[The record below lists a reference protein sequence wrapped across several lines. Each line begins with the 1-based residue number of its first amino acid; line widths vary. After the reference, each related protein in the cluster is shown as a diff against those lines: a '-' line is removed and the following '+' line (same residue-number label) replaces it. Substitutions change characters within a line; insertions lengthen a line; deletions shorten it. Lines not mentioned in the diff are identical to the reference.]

1 MLRVMIRQIAP
12 SFIEVLFSLVL
23 LMIAGCQ
30 SPLEP
35 GTEEGN
41 VKSDYDSIITTLEV
55 VVAADTTAPLS
66 SLLTLVNPDETL
78 KRIFT
83 SFTEFQESTD
93 SAENLDSMRQAIK
106 LVGQDSNWIA
116 PATLSVLLDIW
127 MYYDVTD
134 FPKRDYVEKRLAERP
149 DLSISAIDRRIH
161 YKHEW
166 EDVASSPLSELSAL
180 REKLMDLEG
189 DY

>member
-1 MLRVMIRQIAP
+1 MIIRQIGP
-12 SFIEVLFSLVL
+12 FFIEILFYLSLLTLV
-23 LMIAGCQ
+23 GCQ
-30 SPLEP
+30 GPLESE
-35 GTEEGN
+35 TEEE
-41 VKSDYDSIITTLEV
+41 VTKSDYDSIVTSPEV
-55 VVAADTTAPLS
+55 VSAVDTMVHSPS
-66 SLLTLVNPDETL
+66 SLIIVDPDETL

-134 FPKRDYVEKRLAERP
+134 FPKREYVEKRLAERP
-149 DLSISAIDRRIH
+149 HLSISAIDRRIH
-161 YKHEW
+161 DKHEW
-166 EDVASSPLSELSAL
+166 EDVASSPLSELSDL
-180 REKLMDLEG
+180 REKLMSIES